1 VRVCVHLFARYREAA
16 GRERLEVD
24 LPEDGTVETAWS
36 AVVDR
41 HPQLRP
47 YRPYTLFAVGHD
59 YVAPDHRL
67 QPGDELCLFP
77 PVSGGSTSEGA
88 STAPSEPSP
97 EDSVARAKPARE
109 AADTYSV
116 VEHPLSPD
124 AIAAAVDHPGAGGV
138 VIFSGVV
145 RNETGGRPV
154 KFLEYEAHAP
164 MAEAK
169 MREIGEAVRARWP
182 GVKRVAMHHRVG
194 RLEIGEPSV
203 LIAVSAAHRQEAFE
217 AGRYA
222 IDTLK
227 RTVPVWKKE
236 HFEDGEVWVGLQGG

>member
-1 VRVCVHLFARYREAA
+1 MRIGVRLFARYREAA
-16 GRERLEVD
+16 GRERLEVE
-24 LPEDGTVETAWS
+24 LPDGGTVETAWS

-41 HPQLRP
+41 HPQLIP
-47 YRPYTLFAVGHD
+47 YRQFTLFAVGNE
-59 YVAPDHRL
+59 YVDAEHRL
-67 QPGDELCLFP
+67 APSDELCLFP
-77 PVSGGSTSEGA
+77 PVSGGSGG
-88 STAPSEPSP
+88 
-97 EDSVARAKPARE
+97 DVYR
-109 AADTYSV
+109 V
-116 VEHPLSPD
+116 VGEPLSPD
-124 AIAAAVDHPGAGGV
+124 AIVTEVDDPGAGGI

-169 MREIGEAVRARWP
+169 MREIGETARARWQ
-182 GVKRVAMHHRVG
+182 GVKRVAILHRVG
-194 RLEIGEPSV
+194 RLEIGESSV
-203 LIAVSAAHRQEAFE
+203 LIAVSAAHRQDAFE
-217 AGRYA
+217 ACQYA

>member
-1 VRVCVHLFARYREAA
+1 VRVGVRLFARYREAA

-24 LPEDGTVETAWS
+24 LPEGGTVEAAWS

-41 HPQLRP
+41 HPQLSP
-47 YRPYTLFAVGHD
+47 YRPFTLFAVGNE
-59 YVAPDHRL
+59 YVEPDHRL
-67 QPGDELCLFP
+67 RASDELCLFP
-77 PVSGGSTSEGA
+77 PVSGGSGGDVYRVIDA
-88 STAPSEPSP
+88 
-97 EDSVARAKPARE
+97 
-109 AADTYSV
+109 
-116 VEHPLSPD
+116 PLSPE
-124 AIAAAVDHPGAGGV
+124 AIAAEVDDAGAGGI

-145 RNETGGRPV
+145 RNETGGRLV

-169 MREIGEAVRARWP
+169 MREIGEALRVRWAE
-182 GVKRVAMHHRVG
+182 VKRVAILHRVG
-194 RLEIGEPSV
+194 RLEIGEASV
-203 LIAVSAAHRQEAFE
+203 LIAVSAAHRQDAFE
-217 AGRYA
+217 ACKFA

>member
-1 VRVCVHLFARYREAA
+1 VRVGVRLFARYREAA

-24 LPEDGTVETAWS
+24 LPEDGTVEAAWS

-47 YRPYTLFAVGHD
+47 YRPFTLFAVGNE
-59 YVAPDHRL
+59 YVEAGHRL
-67 QPGDELCLFP
+67 RPADELCLFP
-77 PVSGGSTSEGA
+77 PVSGGSGG
-88 STAPSEPSP
+88 
-97 EDSVARAKPARE
+97 DIYR
-109 AADTYSV
+109 V
-116 VEHPLSPD
+116 VHAPLSPD
-124 AIAAAVDHPGAGGV
+124 AVATDVDDAGAGGI

-169 MREIGEAVRARWP
+169 MREIGAAIHARWAEI
-182 GVKRVAMHHRVG
+182 KRVAILHRIG
-194 RLEIGEPSV
+194 RLEIGESSV
-203 LIAVSAAHRQEAFE
+203 LIAVSAAHREDAFD
-217 AGRYA
+217 ACKYA

>member
-1 VRVCVHLFARYREAA
+1 MRIWVRLFARYREAT
-16 GRERLEVD
+16 GRERLELD
-24 LPEDGTVETAWS
+24 LPDGGTVDSAWT

-41 HPQLRP
+41 HPELKQ

-59 YVAPDHRL
+59 YVSPEHPL
-67 QPGDELCLFP
+67 KSEDELCLFP
-77 PVSGGSTSEGA
+77 PVSGGTSEGA
-88 STAPSEPSP
+88 STAPSESSP
-97 EDSVARAKPARE
+97 RTSGARAKPAPE
-109 AADTYSV
+109 QADTYRV
-116 VEHPLSPD
+116 VEQPLSAD
-124 AIAAAVDHPGAGGV
+124 AVVAAVDDAGAGGIV
-138 VIFSGVV
+138 LFSGVV
-145 RNETGGRPV
+145 RNETDGRPI

-169 MREIGEAVRARWP
+169 LREIGQALRARWP
-182 GVKRVAMHHRVG
+182 GVKRVAMLHRVG
-194 RLEIGEPSV
+194 RLEIGEASV

-217 AGRYA
+217 ACKFA